1 MSIATAKADLH
12 AERRRALR
20 HAAPRHELEEAR
32 AELERLI
39 AAVEDANLG
48 RATSAPD
55 FGPRLGELAKVIA
68 VPAPTSIWT
77 ARTTARLHDALMEWE
92 GVLLDRLAPQRLTYA
107 DRND

>member
-1 MSIATAKADLH
+1 MTIARAKADLH

-20 HAAPRHELEEAR
+20 HAASSRALEEGR

-39 AAVEDANLG
+39 VAVEEANLG
-48 RATSAPD
+48 LATPAPD
-55 FGPRLGELAKVIA
+55 FRSRLRSLAAAIA
-68 VPAPTSIWT
+68 IPAPASIWT
-77 ARTTARLHDALMEWE
+77 ARTTARFHDALMEWE